1 MSQIKQSTEN
11 RQLTEFNI
19 NSAVFLLRHGECLSN
34 RTWPM
39 ENYTDEIDVLT
50 AEGREQVIRA
60 AEYFHRFSCNFK
72 LISSTLTRAKESTDI
87 LRSLLKETSVFTP
100 DERIVEK
107 NHEEPIFSFRDR
119 LDSFFSERIDSLGP
133 WIIVCH
139 GHVIETLLVEKIG
152 APYDIL
158 ERADGTYGL
167 RGISGVA
174 NGSISCLIG
183 GNFVFFNHVQA

>member
-1 MSQIKQSTEN
+1 MKQSAES

-19 NSAVFLLRHGECLSN
+19 NNAVFLLRHGECLSN

-50 AEGREQVIRA
+50 CEGREQVKRA
-60 AEYFHRFSCNFK
+60 ANYFHRFSCNFK
-72 LISSTLTRAKESTDI
+72 LISSTLTRAKESADI
-87 LRSLLKETSVFTP
+87 LKSLLKISNVFDP

-107 NHEEPIFSFRDR
+107 NHEEPISCFRDR
-119 LDSFFSERIDSLGP
+119 IDSFFRERIDSPGP
-133 WIIVCH
+133 WIVVCH

-152 APYDIL
+152 APYNIE
-158 ERADGTYGL
+158 ERADGTYGI

-174 NGSISCLIG
+174 NGAISCLMA
-183 GNFVFFNHVQA
+183 GNFVFFNHVQP